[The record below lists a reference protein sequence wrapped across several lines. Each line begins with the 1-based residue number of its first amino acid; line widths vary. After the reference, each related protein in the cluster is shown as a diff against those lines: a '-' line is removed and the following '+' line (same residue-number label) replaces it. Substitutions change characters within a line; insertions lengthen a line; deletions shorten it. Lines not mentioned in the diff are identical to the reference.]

1 MCTQSN
7 LCPNVLLNRSDL
19 CLHVLML
26 LNGSDLCLHVLLN
39 WTEKCCSNAVLNRR
53 RIYDVGRTQF
63 EEDTV
68 YIYFRMYM
76 SEYVII

>member
-1 MCTQSN
+1 MSKCD
-7 LCPNVLLNRSDL
+7 LCPNVLLIL
-19 CLHVLML
+19 
-26 LNGSDLCLHVLLN
+26 SDLCLHVLLN

-68 YIYFRMYM
+68 WINVKLKYI
-76 SEYVII
+76 